1 MGSLLAC
8 LKPICLSC
16 NNKKKEHEG
25 RPEQRAWH
33 KEEKKE
39 RLMKKDKLTLQDYI
53 LSSPRSSTLPVT
65 SSKRVYPNPQFVSDG
80 VSKERRL
87 LGGRLDSRI
96 EDGHLETKIEEN
108 LLSKGERGKKRVSF
122 RKPEIA
128 DVFILVASPTT
139 THESTNLQV
148 HDHH

>member
-1 MGSLLAC
+1 MGSVLTC

-16 NNKKKEHEG
+16 NNNKKEHEG
-25 RPEQRAWH
+25 RHEQHALH
-33 KEEKKE
+33 KEEKNE
-39 RLMKKDKLTLQDYI
+39 RLTKKDKLTLQDYI
-53 LSSPRSSTLPVT
+53 LSSPRSSSLPVT
-65 SSKRVYPNPQFVSDG
+65 SSKRVYPNPQFVIDD
-80 VSKERRL
+80 VSKEK
-87 LGGRLDSRI
+87 RLDSRI

-108 LLSKGERGKKRVSF
+108 LLSKRERGKKRVSF

-148 HDHH
+148 HDLH